1 MLRAA
6 VILGL
11 FVVGFPRTTAAELLV
26 FSDRL
31 GSNYQN
37 MHTPALFADLLIILL
52 VSVPVAFLCLRLK
65 LPLLVGL
72 MLSGIAIGPYGL
84 GWVHEIEAIEVLAE
98 IGVMLLLFTIGLEFS
113 LRRLREMKTLVLVGG
128 GLQVLVTVGV
138 TAAISILFGRGTG
151 QAVFFGFLVALSSTA
166 IVLKSYVERN
176 EVDAPHGRAA
186 VGILLFQDIS
196 IVLMLLLVPILGGD
210 DVVSA
215 TKIILDLGGS
225 LLALLALVLAAWFL
239 LPKFLKQIAHLRSP
253 EAFLLTVVL
262 LCLGMSWV
270 TSHFG
275 LSLALGSFIAGM
287 VLADSDYSHQVTAEI
302 LPFRDV
308 FNSVF
313 FVSIGMLLSVTAL
326 VQNLGYVIVLVVG
339 LIILKALIVWAII
352 RTLGFPQRIAT
363 MAALGLAQIGEFS
376 FVLARAGQS
385 ANLLPEND
393 YQAFLAASIISM
405 IATPFLI
412 NLSPRIGY
420 FVQNVFKDRSDA
432 DMESAEEVHM
442 TSSGGLQQHVI
453 IVGYG
458 LNGRNL
464 ARVLRTVGVPYVIL
478 ELNAEVVRRA
488 KEKGEKINFGDATRR
503 EVLLHAGIERAWA
516 MVLAMSDASAAR
528 RTVDQAHRI
537 NQKLHIIVRTRYV
550 AEITELFEL
559 GADEVIPEEFET
571 SIEIFSRVLHRYGT
585 SRQVIESQIERI
597 RRQGY
602 EMLRSP
608 ALPPQIDRAPDL
620 GVALD
625 SASTETVTLSN
636 DSPVVGR
643 SLGDLDLRGQSG
655 ATVIAIV
662 RDGQTK
668 ISPGANYVLATGDTV
683 VLLGTPEKLDRAKAI
698 FRPDEAPSEA
708 AIGGFNP

>member
-1 MLRAA
+1 
-6 VILGL
+6 
-11 FVVGFPRTTAAELLV
+11 
-26 FSDRL
+26 
-31 GSNYQN
+31 

-52 VSVPVAFLCLRLK
+52 VSVPVAFFCLRLK

-72 MLSGIAIGPYGL
+72 ILSGIAIGPYGL
-84 GWVHEIEAIEVLAE
+84 GWIHEVEAIEVLAE

-113 LRRLREMKTLVLVGG
+113 LRRLREMKKLVLFGG
-128 GLQVLVTVGV
+128 GLQVVLTVGV
-138 TAAISILFGRGTG
+138 TAVVAVLFGRGSG

-210 DVVSA
+210 DVV
-215 TKIILDLGGS
+215 TTTQIVLNLGGS
-225 LLALLALVLAAWFL
+225 LLALVLLVLAAWFL
-239 LPKFLKQIAHLRSP
+239 LPKLLKQIAYLRSP
-253 EAFLLTVVL
+253 EAFLLSVVL

-270 TSHFG
+270 TSYFG
-275 LSLALGSFIAGM
+275 LSLALGAFIAGM

-308 FNSVF
+308 FNSLF

-326 VQNLGYVIVLVVG
+326 FENLGAVLVLVTGLVIV
-339 LIILKALIVWAII
+339 KAVIVAGVI
-352 RTLGFPQRIAT
+352 RILGFPQRIAT
-363 MAALGLAQIGEFS
+363 MAALGLAQVGEFS
-376 FVLARAGQS
+376 FVLARSGQGAG
-385 ANLLPEND
+385 LLPDSD
-393 YQAFLAASIISM
+393 YQSFLAASIISM

-412 NLSPRIGY
+412 GFAPRAGY
-420 FVQNVFKDRSDA
+420 FVQKVLKDGSTA
-432 DMESAEEVHM
+432 DVENSENDIHI

-478 ELNAEVVRRA
+478 ELNADVVRQA
-488 KEKGEKINFGDATRR
+488 KAKGEKINFGDATRR

-516 MVLAMSDASAAR
+516 MVLAMSDAPAAR
-528 RTVDQAHRI
+528 RTVNQARRLSE
-537 NQKLHIIVRTRYV
+537 KLHIIVRTRYV

-559 GADEVIPEEFET
+559 GANEVIPEEFET
-571 SIEIFSRVLHRYGT
+571 SIEIFSRVLNRYGFA
-585 SRQVIESQIERI
+585 RNVIESQIERV

-608 ALPPQIDRAPDL
+608 ALPSLERAPDIS
-620 GVALD
+620 VALD
-625 SASTETVTLSN
+625 AASTETVVLDKN
-636 DSPVVGR
+636 SPVVGK
-643 SLGDLDLRGQSG
+643 SLGEVDLRGKSG
-655 ATVIAIV
+655 ATVIAV
-662 RDGQTK
+662 LRDGETK
-668 ISPGANYVLATGDTV
+668 ISPGANYALKEGDT
-683 VLLGTPEKLDRAKAI
+683 LIILGTAEKLDRAKLL
-698 FRPDEAPSEA
+698 FRPEESPSEA

>member
-1 MLRAA
+1 
-6 VILGL
+6 
-11 FVVGFPRTTAAELLV
+11 
-26 FSDRL
+26 
-31 GSNYQN
+31 
-37 MHTPALFADLLIILL
+37 MHTPQLFGDLLIILL
-52 VSVPVAFLCLRLK
+52 VSVPVAYFCLRLK

-72 MLSGIAIGPYGL
+72 ILSGIAIGPYGL
-84 GWVHEIEAIEVLAE
+84 GWIHEIEAIEVLAE

-128 GLQVLVTVGV
+128 GLQVAITVGV
-138 TAAISILFGRGTG
+138 TAVIAVLFGRGMG

-186 VGILLFQDIS
+186 IGILLFQDIS
-196 IVLMLLLVPILGGD
+196 IVVMLLLVPILGGD
-210 DVVSA
+210 DVVS
-215 TKIILDLGGS
+215 TTRILFSLGGS
-225 LLALLALVLAAWFL
+225 LLAMVLLVLAAWFL
-239 LPKFLKQIAHLRSP
+239 LPPFLKKIAHLRSP

-275 LSLALGSFIAGM
+275 LSLALGAFIAGM

-308 FNSVF
+308 FNSLF
-313 FVSIGMLLSVTAL
+313 FVSIGMLLSVTSL
-326 VQNLGYVIVLVVG
+326 YQNLAVVAVLVVG
-339 LIILKALIVWAII
+339 LVLLKAIIVWGII
-352 RTLGFPQRIAT
+352 RVLGFPQRIAT

-376 FVLARAGQS
+376 FVLARMGQG

-393 YQAFLAASIISM
+393 YQTFLAASILSM

-412 NLSPRIGY
+412 AFAPRIGY
-420 FVQNVFKDRSDA
+420 AVQKLFKDGSDV
-432 DMESAEEVHM
+432 DLQNSEDDIHM

-464 ARVLRTVGVPYVIL
+464 ARVLRTIGIPYVIL
-478 ELNAEVVRRA
+478 ELNAEVVRRT

-503 EVLLHAGIERAWA
+503 EVLLHAGIENAWA
-516 MVLAMSDASAAR
+516 MVLAMSDAPAAR
-528 RTVDQAHRI
+528 RTVDQARRLSE
-537 NQKLHIIVRTRYV
+537 KLHIIVRTRYV
-550 AEITELFEL
+550 AEITELYEL
-559 GADEVIPEEFET
+559 GANEVIPEEFET
-571 SIEIFSRVLHRYGT
+571 SIEIFSRVLHRYGIA
-585 SRQVIESQIERI
+585 RNVIENQIERI

-608 ALPPQIDRAPDL
+608 ALPEPVERRPDL
-620 GVALD
+620 GLALG
-625 SASTETVTLSN
+625 SADTETVTLEP
-636 DSPVVGR
+636 DSPVIGKTLGELNIRGR
-643 SLGDLDLRGQSG
+643 SGG
-655 ATVIAIV
+655 TVIAVV

-668 ISPGANYVLATGDTV
+668 ISPGANYSLAVGDSV
-683 VLLGTPEKLDRAKAI
+683 VLLGTPEKLDRARALFKPATA
-698 FRPDEAPSEA
+698 APEVS
-708 AIGGFNP
+708 IGGFNA